1 MKLTKT
7 TTYALIAFL
16 AAWQATEFSLEYR
29 ALLGAI
35 VAGIMGGL
43 SPNYNAIR
51 DKLDDDA

>member
-1 MKLTKT
+1 MKLSKT

>member
-1 MKLTKT
+1 MQLSKT